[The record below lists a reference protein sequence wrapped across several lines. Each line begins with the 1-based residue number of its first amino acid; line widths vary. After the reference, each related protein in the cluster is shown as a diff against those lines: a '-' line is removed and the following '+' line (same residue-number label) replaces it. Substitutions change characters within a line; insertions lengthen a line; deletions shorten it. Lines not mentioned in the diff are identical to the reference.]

1 MFVDMMSKESH
12 VSIYILDI
20 LKIGDILYIEK

>member
-1 MFVDMMSKESH
+1 MLADMLSKESH
-12 VSIYILDI
+12 IFIYILDI